1 MRVKPSLIEQDVITQ
16 EKSIISRGP
25 PISIIRDVKPNSIGG
40 IGRLGHKETIE
51 GHTP

>member
-25 PISIIRDVKPNSIGG
+25 PISII
-40 IGRLGHKETIE
+40 GRLGHKETIE

>member
-1 MRVKPSLIEQDVITQ
+1 MRVQPSLIELD
-16 EKSIISRGP
+16 EKSIISR
-25 PISIIRDVKPNSIGG
+25 DVKPNL